1 MMTTGAQKRSAAARS
16 NLLNEAG
23 ILERVFSC
31 VLGQWLFFA
40 ALRQQRAAHGGTCTL
55 SWLL

>member
-23 ILERVFSC
+23 ILERGIQLFGAVALLLQHCGSSEQLMEGH
-31 VLGQWLFFA
+31 VL
-40 ALRQQRAAHGGTCTL
+40 
-55 SWLL
+55 